1 MAQKDDKQL
10 LTINGVVTEVLPGL
24 TYKVKLENGFEI
36 KTYLSG
42 KMKMNK
48 IRIIEGDKVKIE
60 MSPYDLTNGRIT
72 YRL

>member
-1 MAQKDDKQL
+1 MAQKEDKQL

-24 TYKVKLENGFEI
+24 TYKVRLENGLEI